1 MLRHHL
7 DDATHTLSGTLQYTY
22 LLRRLEPK
30 QHLHLH
36 DLYMKFC
43 EFREKIRNRCSR
55 TKRNAS
61 TQYAHCRS
69 VFIGAR
75 EGGNRAEVE
84 CEIIEAPKILEVMLR
99 ITAVF
104 AALVMQVLAVDRRYN
119 YVTCGSALKIAHTAC
134 GARLHSHE
142 IKYPSGE
149 TLFFSSPSSL
159 PGLISHLPLPD
170 AAFESLCTSYHV

>member
-7 DDATHTLSGTLQYTY
+7 DDATHTLSDTLQYTY

-75 EGGNRAEVE
+75 EGCNRAEVE
-84 CEIIEAPKILEVMLR
+84 CEIIEAPPIIFRSDVANHSSVRCTCDASPGGGPTVQLR
-99 ITAVF
+99 DVRQCVEDCAHSVWRT
-104 AALVMQVLAVDRRYN
+104 
-119 YVTCGSALKIAHTAC
+119 SAFT
-134 GARLHSHE
+134 RN
-142 IKYPSGE
+142 
-149 TLFFSSPSSL
+149 
-159 PGLISHLPLPD
+159 
-170 AAFESLCTSYHV
+170 

>member
-1 MLRHHL
+1 
-7 DDATHTLSGTLQYTY
+7 
-22 LLRRLEPK
+22 
-30 QHLHLH
+30 
-36 DLYMKFC
+36 
-43 EFREKIRNRCSR
+43 
-55 TKRNAS
+55 
-61 TQYAHCRS
+61 
-69 VFIGAR
+69 
-75 EGGNRAEVE
+75 
-84 CEIIEAPKILEVMLR
+84 MLR